1 VKLAN
6 IDIVVWLIIFVMV
19 SLAKGW
25 SKLQK
30 SIDDDSSKPEE
41 TPSAAQPKPPRLPP
55 RLQPRPAAAP
65 MARTRGAPL
74 QQRTAPRTTLRTGTT
89 SMSGERKV
97 STDDIR
103 RFVEQ
108 LSGKAQPPAA
118 PPPPPPPIAR
128 PAVRR
133 AEPPPPPPMPEPAAV
148 APVAAQTVLAAPA
161 PAQPSRSSQW
171 MEALRDRNNIRNIVI
186 AAEIIGPPRAE
197 SV

>member
-1 VKLAN
+1 MKVA
-6 IDIVVWLIIFVMV
+6 DIGGVIWLIIFVMV
-19 SLAKGW
+19 FLAKGW

-55 RLQPRPAAAP
+55 GLQPRPAAAP
-65 MARTRGAPL
+65 ITRGRGVAL
-74 QQRTAPRTTLRTGTT
+74 QRRTAARATPRTGTPST
-89 SMSGERKV
+89 PGEWKV
-97 STDDIR
+97 SADDIR

-108 LSGKAQPPAA
+108 LAGKPQPPAVA

-128 PAVRR
+128 PPTRR
-133 AEPPPPPPMPEPAAV
+133 AKPSPAPMPEPAVA
-148 APVAAQTVLAAPA
+148 APVATQPAVATPA
-161 PAQPSRSSQW
+161 PAQSSRASQW

-186 AAEIIGPPRAE
+186 AAEIIGPPKAE

>member
-1 VKLAN
+1 
-6 IDIVVWLIIFVMV
+6 MV

-30 SIDDDSSKPEE
+30 SIDDDSSKPED

-55 RLQPRPAAAP
+55 RLQPRPAATP
-65 MARTRGAPL
+65 MARAHGAPL
-74 QQRTAPRTTLRTGTT
+74 QQRTAPRTTPRTGTT
-89 SMSGERKV
+89 TMSGERKV
-97 STDDIR
+97 SMDDIR

-108 LSGKAQPPAA
+108 LSGKPQPPTA

-128 PAVRR
+128 PALRR
-133 AEPPPPPPMPEPAAV
+133 AEPPPPPMPEPAAA
-148 APVAAQTVLAAPA
+148 APVATQTVVAAPA
-161 PAQPSRSSQW
+161 PAQTSRTSQW